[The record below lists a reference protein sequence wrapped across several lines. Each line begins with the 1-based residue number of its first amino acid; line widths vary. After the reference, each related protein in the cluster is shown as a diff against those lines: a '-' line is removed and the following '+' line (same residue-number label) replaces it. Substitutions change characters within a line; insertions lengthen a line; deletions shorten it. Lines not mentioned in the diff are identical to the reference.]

1 MEYRDKEHSL
11 VLNPIVGKIEEFDA
25 SQAGSALAR
34 ALEVGSETNVVL
46 TFDNELTMLQVRS
59 TPTPVDLDPN
69 AAYII
74 AGGLG
79 GLGISISTWMAEHGA
94 KHLIFVSRTNGAEP
108 DALDAIQ
115 ELQSKGI
122 TTDTVVC
129 NGRDKEAV
137 VAAIRDISRMNTVK
151 GVVHAAMGE
160 DVSLVFQI
168 ELSGYR

>member
-1 MEYRDKEHSL
+1 
-11 VLNPIVGKIEEFDA
+11 
-25 SQAGSALAR
+25 
-34 ALEVGSETNVVL
+34 
-46 TFDNELTMLQVRS
+46 MLQVGS
-59 TPTPVDLDPN
+59 IPTPVALDPN

-94 KHLIFVSRTNGAEP
+94 KHLIFVSRTNGTEP

-122 TTDTVVC
+122 KTDTVVY
-129 NGRDKEAV
+129 NERDGEEV
-137 VAAIRDISRMNTVK
+137 VAAIRDISRTTTVK

-160 DVSLVFQI
+160 DVSLVF
-168 ELSGYR
+168 

>member
-1 MEYRDKEHSL
+1 MEYRNKEHPLAS
-11 VLNPIVGKIEEFDA
+11 NPILGKIEEFDA
-25 SQAGSALAR
+25 SQAGCALAR

-46 TFDNELTMLQVRS
+46 TFDDELTMLQVRS
-59 TPTPVDLDPN
+59 ILTPVALDPN

-94 KHLIFVSRTNGAEP
+94 KHLIFVSRTNGTEP

-122 TTDTVVC
+122 KTDTVVY
-129 NGRDKEAV
+129 NERDREEV
-137 VAAIRDISRMNTVK
+137 VAAIRDISRTTTVK

-160 DVSLVFQI
+160 DVSLVF
-168 ELSGYR
+168 